1 MNFYSGI
8 PENWPTCKLGLCLC
22 FNWSPVR
29 NSIVD
34 TFFNLP
40 CLPSLSLASSWF
52 NLNRPPLLR
61 KLRDNS
67 KYFTTQL
74 SWKQRRREIY
84 KDYREDRGLC
94 CTIEVFRCFFFI
106 FVKTWI
112 FIGPLY
118 QQWCLFCSVVSCMN
132 FFVTNIFV
140 VPRQSTIYTFFWK
153 FIVN

>member
-1 MNFYSGI
+1 MNFHSGI

-40 CLPSLSLASSWF
+40 CLPSLSLASFWF

-84 KDYREDRGLC
+84 TDYREDRGLC
-94 CTIEVFRCFFFI
+94 CTIEVFRCFFFHLRENLNLYWTTLPA
-106 FVKTWI
+106 VM
-112 FIGPLY
+112 FILLR
-118 QQWCLFCSVVSCMN
+118 CLMHKFFC
-132 FFVTNIFV
+132 
-140 VPRQSTIYTFFWK
+140 Y
-153 FIVN
+153 